1 MCSISTLLHIIWFAM
16 CANEFNVCMCRRRR
30 HRHHRCLRRCSSLI
44 INNNYRYVFG
54 SLKSDTTQV
63 LSHILAPLF
72 ANPRTFNDHLIFIFL
87 FTSQWFSAIFI
98 YLLCNNIPS
107 KKSSF
112 FLLQISSLYFFLYH
126 LGFGFSS
133 VSRNLVNIFYVY
145 NFS

>member
-16 CANEFNVCMCRRRR
+16 CANEFNVCICCRR

-126 LGFGFSS
+126 LDLGS
-133 VSRNLVNIFYVY
+133 VRFLVI
-145 NFS
+145 S